1 VKITIN
7 HHLQNLNADTN
18 TLLDT
23 YSDYRTLTGSEKADS
38 TIILANYKLT
48 NITGFVYDYAKVG

>member
-38 TIILANYKLT
+38 TITLANYKLT
-48 NITGFVYDYAKVG
+48 NITGFVYD